1 MAQTVRIALDL
12 MGGDLG
18 PEMVVPGASIA
29 RERRPDIRYVL
40 YGRESEVAPL
50 LDRYPSVRDFSTFHH
65 TDVAV
70 KMDDKPSQALR
81 AGRWKS
87 SMWLAIEAVKKG
99 EADVAVS
106 AGNTGALMAMATFC
120 LRPMAGVDRPA
131 IAAIWPNARGESIV
145 LDVGATIGADAKH
158 LTDLAVMGAAMA
170 RIVFD
175 VDKPLVGLLNVGV
188 EEIKGLEPIRQAG
201 RMLRDA
207 GLDDLEYVG
216 FVEGDDV
223 GLGSVD
229 VVVTE
234 GFSGNIALKTA
245 EGTAKQIASYLRNAM
260 NRTLMA
266 RIGYLFARH
275 AFGALRDKMDP
286 RKVNGGVFL
295 GLNGVVIKSHGGTD
309 GLGFASAVELAY
321 DMARYNLLDVI
332 QASLNSPGLVAA
344 RTAPEMAAASTA
356 KLSSVKPPAE
366 DKTA

>member
-1 MAQTVRIALDL
+1 MAHTVRIALDL
-12 MGGDLG
+12 MGGDQG
-18 PEMVVPGASIA
+18 PAVVVPGASIA

-40 YGRESEVAPL
+40 FGRESEVAPL
-50 LDRYPSVRDFSTFHH
+50 LDRYPAVRDFSTFHH

-70 KMDDKPSQALR
+70 QRDDKPSQALR

-87 SMWLAIEAVKKG
+87 SMWLAIEAVKKK

-201 RMLRDA
+201 RILREANLAD
-207 GLDDLEYVG
+207 LDYVG

-309 GLGFASAVELAY
+309 ALGFASAIELAY
-321 DMARYNLLDVI
+321 DMARYNLVDVI
-332 QASLNSPGLVAA
+332 QASLSSLELVSA
-344 RTAPEMAAASTA
+344 RTAPEAAA
-356 KLSSVKPPAE
+356 PRPAPAPVE

>member
-1 MAQTVRIALDL
+1 MPQTIRIALDL

-18 PEMVVPGASIA
+18 PKMVIPGAALA
-29 RERRPDIRYVL
+29 RDRRPDIRYVL
-40 YGRESEVAPL
+40 YGRESEVRPL
-50 LDRYPSVRDFSTFHH
+50 LDRYPSVKGFSTFHH

-87 SMWLAIEAVKKG
+87 SMWLAIEAVKKK

-120 LRPMAGVDRPA
+120 LRPMSGVERPA
-131 IAAIWPNARGESIV
+131 LAVIWPNARGESIV
-145 LDVGATIGADAKH
+145 LDVGANIGADAKH
-158 LTDLAVMGAAMA
+158 LADLAVMGAAMA

-201 RMLRDA
+201 RMLREANLAD
-207 GLDDLEYVG
+207 LDYVG

-234 GFSGNIALKTA
+234 GFTGNVALKTA
-245 EGTAKQIASYLRNAM
+245 EGTARQVASYLRSAM
-260 NRTLMA
+260 SRSLRA

-275 AFGALRDKMDP
+275 AFAALRDKMDP
-286 RKVNGGVFL
+286 RKVNGSVLLGV
-295 GLNGVVIKSHGGTD
+295 NGVVIKSHGGAD
-309 GLGFASAVELAY
+309 EQGFASAVELAY
-321 DMARYNLLDVI
+321 DMARYNLVDVI
-332 QASLNSPGLVAA
+332 QASLNSPELVAA
-344 RTAPEMAAASTA
+344 RAASEA
-356 KLSSVKPPAE
+356 AVRRPSKLPAE